1 MMDAKIIIAVILVI
15 LIVSSAIWLNVRKK
29 K

>member
-15 LIVSSAIWLNVRKK
+15 FIVGSAIWLNVRKK